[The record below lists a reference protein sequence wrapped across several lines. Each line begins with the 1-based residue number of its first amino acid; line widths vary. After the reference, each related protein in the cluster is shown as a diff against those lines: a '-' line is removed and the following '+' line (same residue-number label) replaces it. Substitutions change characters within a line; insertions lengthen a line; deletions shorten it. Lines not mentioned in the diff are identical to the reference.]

1 MKRRRKNS
9 VAFFLGAMES
19 SGEDDGAVII
29 AVIAMR
35 MVQAAVAQ
43 IIEVIAMRHEFMAAI
58 LMSALAGSRNASVR
72 IEVADFDDVF
82 VIVVAMGEMQMAVVE
97 VIHVIAM
104 LQACV
109 SAVFAVRMSVVGV
122 RGAG

>member
-1 MKRRRKNS
+1 
-9 VAFFLGAMES
+9 MEP

-35 MVQAAVAQ
+35 MVQASVAQ
-43 IIEVIAMRHEFMAAI
+43 IVEMIAMRHEFMSAI
-58 LMSALAGSRNASVR
+58 LMSALAGSRNAGVR

-82 VIVVAMGEMQMAVVE
+82 VIVVAMSEMQMTVVE

-104 LQACV
+104 PDARV
-109 SAVFAVRMSVVGV
+109 SAVFGVRVSVVGV

>member
-1 MKRRRKNS
+1 MTRRRNFS
-9 VAFFLGAMES
+9 VAFFLGAMEP

-43 IIEVIAMRHEFMAAI
+43 IIEMIAMRHEFMAAI
-58 LMSALAGSRNASVR
+58 LMSALAGSRNAGVR

-82 VIVVAMGEMQMAVVE
+82 VIVVAMSEMQMTVVE

-104 LQACV
+104 PDARV
-109 SAVFAVRMSVVGV
+109 SAVFGVRVSVVGV